1 MKVLI
6 SFPPP
11 PSWSL
16 YCLILTEFKINLRML
31 TSLLLFASHYSL
43 NSEEM
48 NLEMTISSDKEEI
61 Q

>member
-1 MKVLI
+1 
-6 SFPPP
+6 
-11 PSWSL
+11 
-16 YCLILTEFKINLRML
+16 ML